1 MSSVST
7 APDGSDRREPDGRA
21 LLVLIL
27 GACTIGWSPIFV
39 RLGHTGPAATGFWR
53 LAFALPWL
61 LIAVGRP
68 GGPGDATSAL
78 KTPMIWLCA
87 VFFAADLGFWHYG
100 LHFTSVANATVLSNL
115 TPILVTIFAV
125 LVFKE
130 RPAPVFVVG
139 LGIAVLGAVGMAVF
153 KAGIAGRAPSYVGDL
168 LSVMTAVWYAG
179 YFLVVRKVR
188 SRFSTPAVMLGT
200 TLPGLPILLLAAV
213 LLGEP
218 LTPTSTG
225 SWLAL
230 AALGL
235 THVIG
240 QSSIA
245 WALGRL
251 PTALASVV
259 VLVQPVVAALLG
271 WLIFG
276 EAMTPLQ
283 AGAAALALAGVALA
297 QQASRKPQPLP
308 AQSA

>member
-1 MSSVST
+1 MSSAPT
-7 APDGSDRREPDGRA
+7 ALKAPDRRA

-61 LIAVGRP
+61 LAAVGRP
-68 GGPGDATSAL
+68 GASGDARAAL
-78 KTPMIWLCA
+78 KTPMIWLGA
-87 VFFAADLGFWHYG
+87 LFFAADLGFWHYG
-100 LHFTSVANATVLSNL
+100 IHFTSVANATVLPNL
-115 TPILVTIFAV
+115 TPIIVTAFAALV
-125 LVFKE
+125 LKE
-130 RPAPVFVVG
+130 RPTPVFL
-139 LGIAVLGAVGMAVF
+139 LGMAVAVAGSVGMALF
-153 KAGIAGRAPSYVGDL
+153 KAGTGGHAPTYLGDI
-168 LSVMTAVWYAG
+168 LSALTAVWYAG
-179 YFLVVRKVR
+179 YFLVVRQVR
-188 SRFSTPAVMLGT
+188 ARFSTVAVMLGT
-200 TLPGLPILLLAAV
+200 SLGGLPLLLLAAI

-218 LTPTSTG
+218 LTPPTFAG
-225 SWLAL
+225 WAAL

-251 PTALASVV
+251 PTALAAVV
-259 VLVQPVVAALLG
+259 VLVQPVVAAVLG

-283 AGAAALALAGVALA
+283 AAAAALALAGVAIAQLA
-297 QQASRKPQPLP
+297 ARKPRLP
-308 AQSA
+308 TAQTA